1 MNSYKLELQFETS
14 FLTNQEFT
22 CSIGLGDY
30 PQLKGGWQKGGIL
43 FFHKQ
48 DWLIFLQFWGETA
61 CNICFCTDKF
71 A

>member
-1 MNSYKLELQFETS
+1 MYFGTWQIYLGVLHVFYLMNSYKLELQFETS

-48 DWLIFLQFWGETA
+48 DW
-61 CNICFCTDKF
+61 
-71 A
+71 

>member
-14 FLTNQEFT
+14 LFLTNQEFT

-48 DWLIFLQFWGETA
+48 DW
-61 CNICFCTDKF
+61 
-71 A
+71 

>member
-22 CSIGLGDY
+22 YSIGLGDN

-43 FFHKQ
+43 FFRKQ
-48 DWLIFLQFWGETA
+48 DW
-61 CNICFCTDKF
+61 
-71 A
+71 